1 MAGERAATLSDVARE
16 AGVSLATASRAL
28 NGSDRVVRPELQE
41 RVLAAANKLGYTP
54 NANAQAMARGSTET
68 VGLLVK
74 DISDPYF
81 STIAGGLADEAEKHG
96 LLVMLCNTGGQPER
110 EKKFLAALRRQRSR
124 AIVLAGSDT
133 ADVRHTGE
141 VAGLL
146 TSYLDGGGRAAA
158 ISQPRLP
165 VDTVVID
172 NHGGA
177 KALAERLVGLGYR
190 NAAVLTGPE
199 GLLVSAE
206 RQAGFAEGWLEAT
219 GSEPAV
225 VADEFSRDG
234 GHRAMTRLLADGPG
248 DGTEVDCV
256 FAVNDLMA
264 VGALAACRQAGVE
277 VGKDLAVAGFDDIAT
292 LRDVTPG
299 LTTVRLP
306 LADIGRLALEL
317 VLGKPS
323 AELRKRSVHGE
334 VVLRESTPP
343 RS

>member
-177 KALAERLVGLGYR
+177 QALAEELIGLGYR
-190 NAAVLTGPE
+190 RAAVLTGPE
-199 GLLVSAE
+199 DLLVSTE

-219 GSEPAV
+219 GSEPVAV
-225 VADEFSRDG
+225 AGEFSRDG
-234 GHRAMTRLLADGPG
+234 GHRAMSQLLEDGP
-248 DGTEVDCV
+248 EIDCV

-264 VGALAACRQAGVE
+264 VGALAACREAGVE
-277 VGKDLAVAGFDDIAT
+277 VGRDLAVAGFDDIET

-306 LADIGRLALEL
+306 LAAIGRLALEL
-317 VLGKPS
+317 VLGEPS
-323 AELRKRSVHGE
+323 AELRHKPIHGE

-343 RS
+343 RG

>member
-41 RVLAAANKLGYTP
+41 RVLAAASKLGYTP

-110 EKKFLAALRRQRSR
+110 EQKFLAALRRQRSR

-133 ADVRHTGE
+133 ADVRHTSE
-141 VAGLL
+141 VADLL

-190 NAAVLTGPE
+190 RAAVLTGPE
-199 GLLVSAE
+199 NLLVSAE
-206 RQAGFAEGWLEAT
+206 RHAGFAEGWREAT
-219 GSEPAV
+219 GSEPACV
-225 VADEFSRDG
+225 SDEFSRDG
-234 GHRAMTRLLADGPG
+234 GRRAMTRLLDEGPK
-248 DGTEVDCV
+248 VDCV

-277 VGKDLAVAGFDDIAT
+277 VGPDLAVAGFDDIAT

-343 RS
+343 RT

>member
-16 AGVSLATASRAL
+16 AEVSLATASRAL
-28 NGSDRVVRPELQE
+28 NGSDRVVRPELRE
-41 RVLAAANKLGYTP
+41 RVLAAADKLGYTP

-74 DISDPYF
+74 DIADPYF

-110 EKKFLAALRRQRSR
+110 EQKFLAALRRQRSR

-133 ADVRHTGE
+133 ADVRHNRD
-141 VAGLL
+141 VVDLL

-177 KALAERLVGLGYR
+177 RALAERLGGLGYR
-190 NAAVLTGPE
+190 RAAVLTGPE
-199 GLLVSAE
+199 DLLVSAE
-206 RQAGFAEGWLEAT
+206 RHAGFAEGWLEAT
-219 GSEPAV
+219 GSRPAYLSE
-225 VADEFSRDG
+225 EFSRDG
-234 GHRAMTRLLADGPG
+234 GHRAMSRLLEEDP
-248 DGTEVDCV
+248 EVDCV

-264 VGALAACRQAGVE
+264 LGALAACRQAGLE
-277 VGKDLAVAGFDDIAT
+277 VGRDVAVAGFDDIAT
-292 LRDVTPG
+292 LRDVTPA

-306 LADIGRLALEL
+306 LADIGRLALDL
-317 VLGKPS
+317 VLGEPS
-323 AELRKRSVHGE
+323 AQLRTQAVHGE

-343 RS
+343 RT

>member
-110 EKKFLAALRRQRSR
+110 EQKFLAALRRQRSR

-133 ADVRHTGE
+133 ADVRHTSE
-141 VAGLL
+141 IADLL

-190 NAAVLTGPE
+190 RAAVLTGPE
-199 GLLVSAE
+199 NLLVSAE
-206 RQAGFAEGWLEAT
+206 RHAGFAEGWREAT
-219 GSEPAV
+219 GSEPACV
-225 VADEFSRDG
+225 SDEFSRDG
-234 GHRAMTRLLADGPG
+234 GRRAMTRLLEEGPK
-248 DGTEVDCV
+248 VDCV

-277 VGKDLAVAGFDDIAT
+277 VGPDLAVAGFDDIAT

-343 RS
+343 RT

>member
-41 RVLAAANKLGYTP
+41 RVLAAANKLGYTA

-68 VGLLVK
+68 VGLLIK

-177 KALAERLVGLGYR
+177 KALAERLIDLGYR
-190 NAAVLTGPE
+190 RAAVLTGPE
-199 GLLVSAE
+199 DLLVSAE
-206 RQAGFAEGWLEAT
+206 RQAGFAEGWFEAT
-219 GSEPAV
+219 GSQPALV
-225 VADEFSRDG
+225 GDEFSRDG
-234 GHRAMTRLLADGPG
+234 GHRAMSRLLEDGP
-248 DGTEVDCV
+248 EVDCV

-264 VGALAACRQAGVE
+264 VGALAACRERGID
-277 VGKDLAVAGFDDIAT
+277 VGRELAVAGFDDIET

-306 LADIGRLALEL
+306 LAAIGRLALEL
-317 VLGKPS
+317 VLGEPS
-323 AELRKRSVHGE
+323 AELRHKPIRGE
-334 VVLRESTPP
+334 VVVRESTPL

>member
-141 VAGLL
+141 VADLL

-177 KALAERLVGLGYR
+177 KALAERLISLGYHR
-190 NAAVLTGPE
+190 AAVLTGPE
-199 GLLVSAE
+199 DLLVSAE

-219 GSEPAV
+219 GSEPV
-225 VADEFSRDG
+225 TVGGEFSRDG
-234 GHRAMTRLLADGPG
+234 GHRAMSRLLEDGP
-248 DGTEVDCV
+248 EVDCI

-264 VGALAACRQAGVE
+264 VGALAACREAGVE
-277 VGKDLAVAGFDDIAT
+277 VGRDLAVAGFDDIET

-306 LADIGRLALEL
+306 LAAIGRLALEL
-317 VLGKPS
+317 VLGEPS
-323 AELRKRSVHGE
+323 AELRNKPVHGE

-343 RS
+343 RG

>member
-1 MAGERAATLSDVARE
+1 LAGERAATLSDVARE

-177 KALAERLVGLGYR
+177 GALAERLVGLGYR
-190 NAAVLTGPE
+190 RAAVLTGPE
-199 GLLVSAE
+199 DLLVSAE
-206 RQAGFAEGWLEAT
+206 RHAGFAEGWLEAT

-234 GHRAMTRLLADGPG
+234 GHRAMSRLLEDGP
-248 DGTEVDCV
+248 EFDCV

-264 VGALAACRQAGVE
+264 VGALAACREAGVE
-277 VGKDLAVAGFDDIAT
+277 VGRDLAVAGFDDIET

-306 LADIGRLALEL
+306 LAEIGRLALEL
-317 VLGKPS
+317 VLGDQS
-323 AELRKRSVHGE
+323 AELRTKPVQGE

>member
-41 RVLAAANKLGYTP
+41 RVLAAASKLGYTA

-81 STIAGGLADEAEKHG
+81 SSIAGGLADEAEKHG

-177 KALAERLVGLGYR
+177 KALAERLISLGYR
-190 NAAVLTGPE
+190 RAAVLTGPE
-199 GLLVSAE
+199 DLLVSAE

-219 GSEPAV
+219 GSEPATV
-225 VADEFSRDG
+225 GDEFSRDG
-234 GHRAMTRLLADGPG
+234 GHRAMSRLLEDGP
-248 DGTEVDCV
+248 DVDCV

-264 VGALAACRQAGVE
+264 VGALAACREAGVE
-277 VGKDLAVAGFDDIAT
+277 VGRDLAVAGFDDIET

-306 LADIGRLALEL
+306 LAAIGRLALEL
-317 VLGKPS
+317 VLGEPS
-323 AELRKRSVHGE
+323 AELRNKPIHGE
-334 VVLRESTPP
+334 VVVRESTPP

>member
-141 VAGLL
+141 VADLL

-172 NHGGA
+172 NLGGA
-177 KALAERLVGLGYR
+177 KALAERLISLGYR
-190 NAAVLTGPE
+190 RAAVLTGPE
-199 GLLVSAE
+199 DLLVSAE
-206 RQAGFAEGWLEAT
+206 RHAGFAEGWLEAT
-219 GSEPAV
+219 GSEPV
-225 VADEFSRDG
+225 TVAGEFSRDG
-234 GHRAMTRLLADGPG
+234 GHGAMSRLLEDGP
-248 DGTEVDCV
+248 EVDCV

-264 VGALAACRQAGVE
+264 VGALAACREAGIE
-277 VGKDLAVAGFDDIAT
+277 VGRDLAVAGFDDIET

-306 LADIGRLALEL
+306 LATIGRLALEL
-317 VLGKPS
+317 VLGEPS
-323 AELRKRSVHGE
+323 AELRNKPVHGE

>member
-41 RVLAAANKLGYTP
+41 RVLAAASKLGYTP

-110 EKKFLAALRRQRSR
+110 EQKFLAALRRQRSR

-133 ADVRHTGE
+133 ADVRHTSE
-141 VAGLL
+141 VADLL

-190 NAAVLTGPE
+190 RAAVLTGPE
-199 GLLVSAE
+199 NLLVSAE
-206 RQAGFAEGWLEAT
+206 RHAGFAEGWREAT
-219 GSEPAV
+219 GSEPACV
-225 VADEFSRDG
+225 SDEFSRDG
-234 GHRAMTRLLADGPG
+234 GRRAMTRLLEDGPK
-248 DGTEVDCV
+248 VDCV

-277 VGKDLAVAGFDDIAT
+277 VGPDLAVAGFDDIAT

-334 VVLRESTPP
+334 VVVRESTPP
-343 RS
+343 RT

>member
-1 MAGERAATLSDVARE
+1 MPGERSATLSDVARE

-28 NGSDRVVRPELQE
+28 NGSERVVRPELQE
-41 RVLAAANKLGYTP
+41 RVLEAAQRLGYAP

-81 STIAGGLADEAEKHG
+81 STIAGGLAEAAEEHG

-110 EKKFLAALRRQRSR
+110 EQKFLAALRRQRSR

-133 ADVRHTGE
+133 ADERQTSE
-141 VAGLL
+141 VADLL

-158 ISQPRLP
+158 ITQPRLP

-177 KALAERLVGLGYR
+177 TALAVQLLDLGYR
-190 NAAVLTGPE
+190 RAAVLAGPE
-199 GLLVSAE
+199 DLLVSAE
-206 RQAGFAEGWLEAT
+206 RHAGFAEAWREAT
-219 GSEPAV
+219 GSKPTYV
-225 VADEFSRDG
+225 TDEFSRDG
-234 GHRAMTRLLADGPG
+234 GHRAMARLLDDDP
-248 DGTEVDCV
+248 DIDCV

-264 VGALAACRQAGVE
+264 VGALATCRQRGVE
-277 VGKDLAVAGFDDIAT
+277 VGRDLAVAGFDDIAT

-306 LADIGRLALEL
+306 LAEIGRLALDL
-317 VLGKPS
+317 VLAAPT
-323 AELRKRSVHGE
+323 AELRKHQVQGQ

-343 RS
+343 RL

>member
-110 EKKFLAALRRQRSR
+110 EQKFLAALRRQRSR

-133 ADVRHTGE
+133 ADVRHTSE
-141 VAGLL
+141 VADLL
-146 TSYLDGGGRAAA
+146 TSYLDGGGRVAA

-190 NAAVLTGPE
+190 RAAVLTGPE
-199 GLLVSAE
+199 NLLVSAE
-206 RQAGFAEGWLEAT
+206 RHAGFAEGWLEAT
-219 GSEPAV
+219 GSEPAYV
-225 VADEFSRDG
+225 SDEFSRDG
-234 GHRAMTRLLADGPG
+234 GRRAMTRLLDDGPK
-248 DGTEVDCV
+248 VDCV

-277 VGKDLAVAGFDDIAT
+277 V
-292 LRDVTPG
+292 
-299 LTTVRLP
+299 
-306 LADIGRLALEL
+306 
-317 VLGKPS
+317 
-323 AELRKRSVHGE
+323 
-334 VVLRESTPP
+334 
-343 RS
+343 

>member
-96 LLVMLCNTGGQPER
+96 LLVMLCNTGGQAER
-110 EKKFLAALRRQRSR
+110 EQKFLAALRRQRSR

-133 ADVRHTGE
+133 ADVRHTRE

-146 TSYLDGGGRAAA
+146 TSYLDSGGRAAA

-190 NAAVLTGPE
+190 RAAVLTGPE
-199 GLLVSAE
+199 ELLVSAE
-206 RQAGFAEGWLEAT
+206 RHAGFAEGWLAAT
-219 GSEPAV
+219 GSKPAY

-234 GHRAMTRLLADGPG
+234 GHRAMSRLLEDGP
-248 DGTEVDCV
+248 EVDCV

-264 VGALAACRQAGVE
+264 VGALAACRQTGVE
-277 VGKDLAVAGFDDIAT
+277 VGRDLAVAGFDDIAT

-317 VLGKPS
+317 VLGEPS
-323 AELRKRSVHGE
+323 AEIRKQSVHGE

-343 RS
+343 RI

>member
-110 EKKFLAALRRQRSR
+110 EQKFLAALRRQRSR

-133 ADVRHTGE
+133 ADVRHTSE
-141 VAGLL
+141 VADLL

-177 KALAERLVGLGYR
+177 KALAEQLVGLGYR
-190 NAAVLTGPE
+190 RAAVLTGPE
-199 GLLVSAE
+199 NLLVSAE
-206 RQAGFAEGWLEAT
+206 RHAGFAEGWREAT
-219 GSEPAV
+219 GSEPACV
-225 VADEFSRDG
+225 SDEFSRDG
-234 GHRAMTRLLADGPG
+234 GRRAMTRLLEEGPK
-248 DGTEVDCV
+248 VDCV

-277 VGKDLAVAGFDDIAT
+277 VGPDLAVAGFDDIAT

-343 RS
+343 RT

>member
-1 MAGERAATLSDVARE
+1 MPGERSATLSDVARE

-28 NGSDRVVRPELQE
+28 NGSERVVRPELRE
-41 RVLAAANKLGYTP
+41 RVAEAAQRLGYAP

-81 STIAGGLADEAEKHG
+81 STIAGGLAEAAEEHG
-96 LLVMLCNTGGQPER
+96 LLVMLCNTAGQPDR
-110 EKKFLAALRRQRSR
+110 EQKFLAALRRQRSR

-133 ADVRHTGE
+133 ADARHTSE
-141 VAGLL
+141 VADLL
-146 TSYLDGGGRAAA
+146 TSYLEGGGRAAA
-158 ISQPRLP
+158 ITQPRLP

-190 NAAVLTGPE
+190 RAAILAGPTD
-199 GLLVSAE
+199 LLVSTE
-206 RQAGFAEGWLEAT
+206 RHTGFTEGWAEAT
-219 GSEPAV
+219 GSTPAYV
-225 VADEFSRDG
+225 TGEFSRDG
-234 GHRAMTRLLADGPG
+234 GYRTMTRLLDESP
-248 DGTEVDCV
+248 EIDCV

-264 VGALAACRQAGVE
+264 VGALAACRQRGVE
-277 VGKDLAVAGFDDIAT
+277 VGRDLALAGFDDIET

-306 LADIGRLALEL
+306 LAEIGRLAHDL
-317 VLGKPS
+317 VLAEPTS
-323 AELRKRSVHGE
+323 ELRNHQVQGE

-343 RS
+343 RT

>member
-41 RVLAAANKLGYTP
+41 RVLAAAGKLGYTP

-110 EKKFLAALRRQRSR
+110 EQKFLAALRRQRSR

-133 ADVRHTGE
+133 ADVRHTSE
-141 VAGLL
+141 VADLL

-190 NAAVLTGPE
+190 RAAVLTGPE
-199 GLLVSAE
+199 NLLVSAE
-206 RQAGFAEGWLEAT
+206 RHAGFAEGWLEAT
-219 GSEPAV
+219 GSEPACV
-225 VADEFSRDG
+225 SDEFSRDG
-234 GHRAMTRLLADGPG
+234 GRRAMTRLLDEGPK
-248 DGTEVDCV
+248 VDCV

-277 VGKDLAVAGFDDIAT
+277 VGPDLAVAGFDDIAT

-343 RS
+343 RT

>member
-96 LLVMLCNTGGQPER
+96 LLVMLCNTGGQAER
-110 EKKFLAALRRQRSR
+110 EQKFLAALRRQRSR

-133 ADVRHTGE
+133 ADVRHTRE
-141 VAGLL
+141 VADLL

-177 KALAERLVGLGYR
+177 KALAERLVDLGYR
-190 NAAVLTGPE
+190 RAAVLTGPE
-199 GLLVSAE
+199 ELLVSAE
-206 RQAGFAEGWLEAT
+206 RHAGFAEGWLEAT
-219 GSEPAV
+219 GSKPAYV
-225 VADEFSRDG
+225 SDEFSRDG
-234 GHRAMTRLLADGPG
+234 GHRAMARLLEDGP
-248 DGTEVDCV
+248 EIDCV

-277 VGKDLAVAGFDDIAT
+277 VGRTLAVAGFDDIET

-317 VLGKPS
+317 VLDEPS
-323 AELRKRSVHGE
+323 AEIRKQSVHGE

>member
-110 EKKFLAALRRQRSR
+110 EQKFLAALRRQRSR

-133 ADVRHTGE
+133 ADVRHTSE
-141 VAGLL
+141 VADLL
-146 TSYLDGGGRAAA
+146 TSYLDGGGRVAA

-177 KALAERLVGLGYR
+177 KALAEQLVGLGYR
-190 NAAVLTGPE
+190 DAAVLTGPE
-199 GLLVSAE
+199 NLLVSAE
-206 RQAGFAEGWLEAT
+206 RHAGFAEGWLEAT
-219 GSEPAV
+219 GSEPAYV
-225 VADEFSRDG
+225 SDEFSRDG
-234 GHRAMTRLLADGPG
+234 GRHAMTRLLDDGPK
-248 DGTEVDCV
+248 VDCV

-277 VGKDLAVAGFDDIAT
+277 VGPDLAVAGFDDIAT

>member
-41 RVLAAANKLGYTP
+41 RVLAAASKLGYTP

-110 EKKFLAALRRQRSR
+110 EQKFLAALRRQRSR

-133 ADVRHTGE
+133 ADVRHTSE
-141 VAGLL
+141 VADLL

-190 NAAVLTGPE
+190 RAAVLTGPE
-199 GLLVSAE
+199 NLLVSAE
-206 RQAGFAEGWLEAT
+206 RHAGFAEGWREAT
-219 GSEPAV
+219 GSEPACV
-225 VADEFSRDG
+225 SDEFSRDG
-234 GHRAMTRLLADGPG
+234 GRRAMTRLLEDGPK
-248 DGTEVDCV
+248 VDCV

-277 VGKDLAVAGFDDIAT
+277 VGPDLAVAGFDDIAT

-343 RS
+343 RT

>member
-110 EKKFLAALRRQRSR
+110 EQKFLAALRRQRSR

-133 ADVRHTGE
+133 ADVRHTSE
-141 VAGLL
+141 VADLL

-190 NAAVLTGPE
+190 RAAVLTGPE
-199 GLLVSAE
+199 NLLVSAE
-206 RQAGFAEGWLEAT
+206 RHAGFAEGWREAT
-219 GSEPAV
+219 GSEPACV
-225 VADEFSRDG
+225 SDEFSRDG
-234 GHRAMTRLLADGPG
+234 GRRAMTRLLEEGPK
-248 DGTEVDCV
+248 VDCV

-277 VGKDLAVAGFDDIAT
+277 VGPDLAVAGFDDIAT

-343 RS
+343 RT

>member
-177 KALAERLVGLGYR
+177 KALAERLVELGYR
-190 NAAVLTGPE
+190 RAAVLTGPE
-199 GLLVSAE
+199 DLLVSAE
-206 RQAGFAEGWLEAT
+206 RHAGFAEGWLETT
-219 GSEPAV
+219 GTEPAY

-234 GHRAMTRLLADGPG
+234 GHRAMSRLLENDQ
-248 DGTEVDCV
+248 EVDCV

-264 VGALAACRQAGVE
+264 LGALAACRQAGVE
-277 VGKDLAVAGFDDIAT
+277 VGHGLAVAGFDDIAT

-306 LADIGRLALEL
+306 LADIGRRALEL
-317 VLGKPS
+317 VLSEPS
-323 AELRKRSVHGE
+323 AELRKQSVHGE

-343 RS
+343 RT

>member
-1 MAGERAATLSDVARE
+1 MARE

-28 NGSDRVVRPELQE
+28 NGSERVVRPELQE
-41 RVLAAANKLGYTP
+41 RVLEAAQRLGYAP

-81 STIAGGLADEAEKHG
+81 STIAGGLAEAAEEHG

-110 EKKFLAALRRQRSR
+110 EQKFLAALRRQRSR

-133 ADVRHTGE
+133 ADERQTSE
-141 VAGLL
+141 VADLL

-158 ISQPRLP
+158 ITQPRLP

-177 KALAERLVGLGYR
+177 TALAVQLLDLGYR
-190 NAAVLTGPE
+190 RAAVLAGPE
-199 GLLVSAE
+199 DLLVSAE
-206 RQAGFAEGWLEAT
+206 RHAGFAEAWREAT
-219 GSEPAV
+219 GSKPTYV
-225 VADEFSRDG
+225 TDEFSRDG
-234 GHRAMTRLLADGPG
+234 GHRAMARLLDDDP
-248 DGTEVDCV
+248 DIDCV

-264 VGALAACRQAGVE
+264 VGALATCRQRGVE
-277 VGKDLAVAGFDDIAT
+277 VGRDLAVAGFDDIAT

-306 LADIGRLALEL
+306 LAEIGRLALDL
-317 VLGKPS
+317 VLAAPT
-323 AELRKRSVHGE
+323 AELRKHQVQGQ

-343 RS
+343 RL

>member
-41 RVLAAANKLGYTP
+41 RVLAAASKLGYTP

-110 EKKFLAALRRQRSR
+110 EQKFLAALRRQRSR

-133 ADVRHTGE
+133 ADVRHTSE
-141 VAGLL
+141 VADLL

-177 KALAERLVGLGYR
+177 KALAEQLVGLGYR
-190 NAAVLTGPE
+190 RAAVLTGPE
-199 GLLVSAE
+199 NLLVSAE
-206 RQAGFAEGWLEAT
+206 RHAGFAEGWREAT
-219 GSEPAV
+219 GSEPACV
-225 VADEFSRDG
+225 SDEFSRDG
-234 GHRAMTRLLADGPG
+234 GRRAMTRLLDDGPK
-248 DGTEVDCV
+248 VDCV

-277 VGKDLAVAGFDDIAT
+277 VGPDLAVAGFDDIAT

-343 RS
+343 RT